1 MFLLRLMHY
10 VFYYLIVST
19 VLSERFINNAQS
31 LFIKKTQLSLFTLIL
46 FCIIKCIQMGA
57 DNIKNLQHKAHFVI
71 QLNTD
76 SLFPFAY

>member
-1 MFLLRLMHY
+1 MCSITLSFQ
-10 VFYYLIVST
+10 T

-31 LFIKKTQLSLFTLIL
+31 LFIKKTLFLLTLIL